1 MYCTPYQIDEC
12 VVIVGRSNAKSIL
25 DVMIALIEL
34 FLFPKPNSVIALMA
48 TKKDQA
54 EKILMKHFR
63 AMGNCPG
70 TVINKFK
77 NQFKLNKEQILVK
90 DNSILKSK
98 GTEISIYASNED
110 TLDGGREQLVII
122 DEFGAFKKN
131 PLVTIRQGLRK
142 NKGTLFIS
150 TTNNVIRGG
159 AYDDELESWKEWV
172 KDDDFSHWV
181 FYYALDD
188 YEEVKHSSKYIK
200 ANPALGYTLTLED
213 IQKDYILDV
222 KEEDMVPNRYEI
234 TLPSGEDDYTILPEK
249 EGETQIEY
257 GEDYSFTVK
266 TSKDQCILVYA
277 YGTVIEFA
285 DGKYT
290 IRNVTEPQEIT
301 VKYVE
306 KHTWGEWKETVKPTY
321 EKEGEETRIC
331 SVCGATDK
339 KVVEKLIKEEKPE
352 KPEEPEKDQP
362 TPETQYTI
370 TYVLNKGIN
379 HKNNPSTYTSDQSV
393 VLSSPSRKGYE
404 FKGWYTDS
412 KCKKKITSIQKG
424 SKTNY
429 TVYAKWS
436 KITLKKVQKL
446 KLSNTK
452 KKKMV
457 VKYAKVSGTQG
468 YEIVYATNSKFKKG
482 KKIVQTGKR
491 KVTIGKLKKNKVYYV
506 RVRAF
511 KKDSTGKNVYGKYSS
526 TKKIKIKK

>member
-1 MYCTPYQIDEC
+1 MTEQDLEIVMRRENYGGSNTITEYRVTITERAQTYLNEKGD
-12 VVIVGRSNAKSIL
+12 IVGAGLSYVLSARDKYSKANAIVYVYEATMGYDGKYYKRS
-25 DVMIALIEL
+25 DVPVDTLKTI
-34 FLFPKPNSVIALMA
+34 S
-48 TKKDQA
+48 
-54 EKILMKHFR
+54 
-63 AMGNCPG
+63 GNY
-70 TVINKFK
+70 T
-77 NQFKLNKEQILVK
+77 
-90 DNSILKSK
+90 LKS
-98 GTEISIYASNED
+98 
-110 TLDGGREQLVII
+110 V
-122 DEFGAFKKN
+122 
-131 PLVTIRQGLRK
+131 
-142 NKGTLFIS
+142 
-150 TTNNVIRGG
+150 
-159 AYDDELESWKEWV
+159 
-172 KDDDFSHWV
+172 
-181 FYYALDD
+181 
-188 YEEVKHSSKYIK
+188 
-200 ANPALGYTLTLED
+200 
-213 IQKDYILDV
+213 QKDYILDV
-222 KEEDMVPNRYEI
+222 KEEDIIPNQYEI
-234 TLPSGEDDYTILPEK
+234 TLPSGGDGYTILPEK
-249 EGETQIEY
+249 KGETQTRY

-266 TSKDQCILVYA
+266 NTNDQCFYVYA
-277 YGTVIEFA
+277 NGTRIEFA

-290 IRNVTEPQEIT
+290 IKNVTKPQEIT

-306 KHTWGEWKETVKPTY
+306 KHTWGEWKEIVKPTY

-352 KPEEPEKDQP
+352 EPEKDQS
-362 TPETQYTI
+362 TPGTQYTI

-404 FKGWYTDS
+404 FKGWYIDS
-412 KCKKKITSIQKG
+412 KYKKKITSIQKG
-424 SKTNY
+424 SKANY

-457 VKYAKVSGTQG
+457 VKYARVSGTQG

>member
-1 MYCTPYQIDEC
+1 MRKENAGYDEFINYYGVTLTERAKDYLNETGDNLTEGSDYILSVSEKYSDAENAVIYMYE
-12 VVIVGRSNAKSIL
+12 A
-25 DVMIALIEL
+25 
-34 FLFPKPNSVIALMA
+34 
-48 TKKDQA
+48 
-54 EKILMKHFR
+54 
-63 AMGNCPG
+63 AMGYNG
-70 TVINKFK
+70 KYY
-77 NQFKLNKEQILVK
+77 KL
-90 DNSILKSK
+90 
-98 GTEISIYASNED
+98 SNEPTA
-110 TLDGGREQLVII
+110 TLEAVNDR
-122 DEFGAFKKN
+122 
-131 PLVTIRQGLRK
+131 
-142 NKGTLFIS
+142 
-150 TTNNVIRGG
+150 
-159 AYDDELESWKEWV
+159 Y
-172 KDDDFSHWV
+172 
-181 FYYALDD
+181 
-188 YEEVKHSSKYIK
+188 
-200 ANPALGYTLTLED
+200 TLED

-222 KEEDMVPNRYEI
+222 KEEDMVPNQYEI
-234 TLPSGEDDYTILPEK
+234 TLPSGGDGYTILPEK
-249 EGETQIEY
+249 EGETQTRY

-266 TSKDQCILVYA
+266 NTNDQCFYVYA
-277 YGTVIEFA
+277 NGTRIEFA

-290 IRNVTEPQEIT
+290 IKNVTKPQEIT

-352 KPEEPEKDQP
+352 EPEKDQS
-362 TPETQYTI
+362 TPGTQYTI

-404 FKGWYTDS
+404 FKGWYIDS

-491 KVTIGKLKKNKVYYV
+491 KVTIGKLKKNKV
-506 RVRAF
+506 
-511 KKDSTGKNVYGKYSS
+511 
-526 TKKIKIKK
+526 